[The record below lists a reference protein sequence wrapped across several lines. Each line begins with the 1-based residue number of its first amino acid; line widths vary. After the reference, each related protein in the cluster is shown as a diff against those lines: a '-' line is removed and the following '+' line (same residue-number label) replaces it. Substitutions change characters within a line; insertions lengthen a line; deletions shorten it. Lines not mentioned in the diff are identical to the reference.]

1 MTTSHASK
9 HQNDHVLTD
18 WQTGIVISNW
28 IVASFL
34 FRLHDVT
41 VSNEWKQGISK
52 HFQYQILLLYK
63 LMADPRWFY
72 INLQWQGE
80 NRDYSLEINPI
91 YVEIRALSEWNTNI
105 SIAHAQRYHIYFCN
119 FIFTFTFIGLTC
131 LLLYKTLM
139 AGGVSWSP
147 FQILLRLNR
156 GGGGCPNFQPLLSL
170 GLTLTHWV
178 LKKNTCNR
186 EGLGVNSYL

>member
-18 WQTGIVISNW
+18 WQTGIEISNW

-63 LMADPRWFY
+63 LIEWRRSEIILYKSPMTGREQRLFPWDKSYLRGNTSPVWVEHQY
-72 INLQWQGE
+72 IH
-80 NRDYSLEINPI
+80 RTRSK
-91 YVEIRALSEWNTNI
+91 I
-105 SIAHAQRYHIYFCN
+105 SHLLLCLY
-119 FIFTFTFIGLTC
+119 IF
-131 LLLYKTLM
+131 LLYKTK
-139 AGGVSWSP
+139 
-147 FQILLRLNR
+147 
-156 GGGGCPNFQPLLSL
+156 PLLTGGRHPSRYYF
-170 GLTLTHWV
+170 T
-178 LKKNTCNR
+178 
-186 EGLGVNSYL
+186 

>member
-63 LMADPRWFY
+63 LIEWRRSEIIY

-105 SIAHAQRYHIYFCN
+105 SIAHAQRYHIYFCA
-119 FIFTFTFIGLTC
+119 FIFSCCTKPSHFWQ
-131 LLLYKTLM
+131 
-139 AGGVSWSP
+139 GGVTLPDITLPKPRRS
-147 FQILLRLNR
+147 
-156 GGGGCPNFQPLLSL
+156 
-170 GLTLTHWV
+170 GLPKFSTPAYPRV